1 MNQRNL
7 TYKEKLVI
15 EVFENLREGYGKLAQ
30 QNILSNAL
38 GWADIIEQMTEEE
51 IKKPLEQGVTIDA

>member
-38 GWADIIEQMTEEE
+38 GWSDIIAGMTEEE
-51 IKKPLEQGVTIDA
+51 IKKPLQQGVVIDA